1 MPRPPDPDLP
11 GRILGAAEELW
22 RESGDDGVTIRGVA
36 ARAKTTTPTVYAH
49 FSDRAALMTALRDR
63 ARARFLA
70 EMARSRSVD
79 DGCARYIGFAE
90 RQPHDYEMLYGR
102 GWRDRAPEDARV
114 VEIGGFETL
123 LVNAGVDRRRVHGTA
138 LAIIMLLHGTAMSRL
153 ANPLEALWWND
164 AKRACLGACRTLI
177 RDASV

>member
-11 GRILGAAEELW
+11 GRILAATDALW

-49 FSDRAALMTALRDR
+49 FVDRAALMTALRER
-63 ARARFLA
+63 AWARFLA
-70 EMARSRSVD
+70 EMAQSRSIE

-90 RQPHDYEMLYGR
+90 RQPHDYELLYGR

-114 VEIGGFETL
+114 VEIGGFEKL
-123 LVNAGVDRRRVHGTA
+123 LVNAGVDRRRAHGTA
-138 LAIIMLLHGTAMSRL
+138 LAIIMLLHGAAMSRL
-153 ANPLEALWWND
+153 ANPLETPWWTD
-164 AKRACLGACRTLI
+164 ARRACLSACRTLI